1 MFRVIDSSIN
11 RVSEGLRVIEDI
23 ARFKFSAKN
32 ISQKSKYIR
41 HRVRNISKQYDAE
54 LLNYR
59 DSLNDIGPEIT
70 SNLKLERD
78 LEINSIITA
87 NFKRVQEG
95 LRTLEEITSN
105 KEFEKL
111 RYNTYQLEKEF
122 AGVYNKEAFVL
133 PDLYGITYS
142 RDSRGRSNITIV
154 KEMIQAGI
162 RLIQYR
168 EKDLSLKEMYNEC
181 REIRALTR
189 ESGVTFIIN
198 DFIDIAIL
206 VDADGV
212 HIGQDD
218 LPIQEV
224 RKLLGSD
231 KIIGLST
238 HSPDQA
244 KRAVL
249 DGADYIGVGPIFATQ
264 TKVNVCDPVG
274 YSYLEWIVEHID
286 IPFVAIG
293 GIKEFNI
300 SEILKRGAKSVA
312 LVSEITGN
320 EDIPGK
326 VDTLHNIIGEYK
338 HDI

>member
-23 ARFKFSAKN
+23 ARFKFNAKG
-32 ISQKSKYIR
+32 ISQKTKYLR
-41 HRVRNISKQYDAE
+41 HRVRNISKQYDSQM
-54 LLNYR
+54 LSNR
-59 DSLNDIGPEIT
+59 DTPGDIGPEIT
-70 SNLKLERD
+70 SQLQLERD
-78 LEINSIITA
+78 VELSNIISA

-111 RYNTYQLEKEF
+111 RYTSYEVEKEF
-122 AGVYNKEAFVL
+122 AIVYSNSGFSL
-133 PDLYGITYS
+133 PELYGITYS
-142 RDSRGRSNITIV
+142 RDSRGRSNIEIV
-154 KEMIQAGI
+154 KEMITAGI
-162 RLIQYR
+162 KLIQYR

-181 REIRALTR
+181 REIRELTKS
-189 ESGVTFIIN
+189 SGVTFIIN
-198 DFIDIAIL
+198 DHIDIAIL

-218 LPIQEV
+218 LPITEV
-224 RKLLGSD
+224 RKLLGTG

-238 HSPDQA
+238 HSPEQA
-244 KRAVL
+244 KQAVV
-249 DGADYIGVGPIFATQ
+249 DGAEYIGVGPIYATQ

-274 YSYLEWIVEHID
+274 YSYLEWVVDNID

-300 SEILKRGAKSVA
+300 SEILQRGAKSIA

-320 EDIPGK
+320 ENIPGK
-326 VDTLHNIIGEYK
+326 VESLNNIIGEYRD
-338 HDI
+338 DI